1 MLIDKKIKNYLVFSG
16 DSIWDALKRINNNH
30 SRIVFVVEDSGLLI
44 GAVSDGDFRRWITSH
59 PEFDLNQPVDLVMNP
74 NFVSKSVSDDAGTI
88 SQSFDHDK
96 DIIPLTDEVG
106 RFVALAKKSAT
117 GFQVG
122 GHIISEQ
129 SKSFIIAEVGNNHN
143 GDVVLAKKLVDL
155 AVQAGADSVK
165 FQMRDLGSLYS
176 NKGKIGENRYDLGS
190 QYTLDLLNRF
200 QLTKDKLFEVF
211 DYSYQQGIVPLCT
224 PWDVVSVQ
232 VLDDYGLEAFKVAS
246 ADFTNF
252 EMLEALAETGKPL
265 ICSTGM
271 CTESEIKASVSLL
284 RQLGSQFSLLHCN
297 STYPTPF
304 KDVNLLYLGRLKKIA
319 GTIVGYSGHE
329 RGFSVPVA
337 AVALGAKIIEKH
349 FTVDRSMEG
358 SDHKV
363 SLLPDE
369 FADMVRQ
376 IREVEEAIGQ
386 DKEREVTQGELINR
400 ENLAKSL
407 VTNQSI
413 KKGQI
418 IKREMIEV
426 KSPGQ
431 GLQPNRIHDLL
442 GKVTSRDMM
451 PGDFF
456 FESDIVQK
464 SVKKSEYNFSRPYG
478 IPVRYHDYAN
488 LTTNINLDFVEFHLS
503 YHDLDVSLNDFFS
516 STETIGFAV
525 HSPELFAGD
534 HIMDL
539 ASRYETYLEQ
549 SISELKRVIS
559 ITNNLKSFFP
569 ITEKPVL
576 VINAGGWSPKG
587 FLPMEKRNEL
597 YFRVEK
603 TLERI
608 DIESVQL
615 AIQTMPPFPWHFGGQ
630 SHHNLFV
637 DPNEIHEFCY
647 RTGHKICLDVSH
659 SMMACNYYQWDF
671 SEFLEKVLPYTVHLH
686 IVDAKGVDGEGV
698 QIGKGDVDFKMLK
711 HKLDVLAPKIQFI
724 PEVWQGHKDQGEG
737 FWFALEF
744 LEKIGI

>member
-1 MLIDKKIKNYLVFSG
+1 MLIEKKIKNYLVFSG

-59 PEFDLNQPVDLVMNP
+59 PNFDLNQPIDLVMNQ
-74 NFVSKSVSDDAGTI
+74 NFVSKSVYDDAGII

-96 DIIPLTDEVG
+96 DVIPLTDEVG
-106 RFVALAKKSAT
+106 RFVALAKKFAT

-122 GHIISEQ
+122 EHLISEQ
-129 SKSFIIAEVGNNHN
+129 NKSFIIAEIGNNHN
-143 GDVVLAKKLVDL
+143 GDVGLAKKLVDL
-155 AVQAGADSVK
+155 AVQAGADCVK

-176 NKGKIGENRYDLGS
+176 NRGKAAENKYDLGS
-190 QYTLDLLNRF
+190 QYTLDILNRF
-200 QLTKDKLFEVF
+200 QLTKDELFDVF
-211 DYSYQQGIVPLCT
+211 DYSYKQGIVPLCT
-224 PWDVVSVQ
+224 PWDLVSVDI
-232 VLDDYGLEAFKVAS
+232 LDNYGLEAFKVAS

-252 EMLEALAETGKPL
+252 EMLEALAEIGKPI

-442 GKVTSRDMM
+442 GKVASRDMM

-464 SVKKSEYNFSRPYG
+464 AIKKSEYNFSRPYG

-503 YHDLDVSLNDFFS
+503 YHDLNVLLNDFFS
-516 STETIGFAV
+516 STQTIGFAV

-539 ASRYETYLEQ
+539 ASEDETYLER
-549 SISELKRVIS
+549 SISELERVIS
-559 ITNNLKSFFP
+559 ITNNLKCFFP
-569 ITEKPVL
+569 TTEKPVL
-576 VINAGGWSPKG
+576 VINVGGWSPKG
-587 FLPMEKRNEL
+587 FLPLEKRKEL
-597 YFRVEK
+597 YFRVET

-608 DIESVQL
+608 DRESVQL

-630 SHHNLFV
+630 SYHNLFV
-637 DPNEIHEFCY
+637 DPNEIYEFCH

-711 HKLDVLAPKIQFI
+711 DKLDVLAPKIQFI